1 MMTEYYLCNNFHE
14 ILTAAM
20 KKVKNH
26 HIVISVFCC
35 LVVEYL
41 YLIIIYVEFNVGS
54 ELAIGDVKICPIG
67 KKKVQII
74 IILKFSVISH
84 ASQNIKL

>member
-1 MMTEYYLCNNFHE
+1 
-14 ILTAAM
+14 M

-41 YLIIIYVEFNVGS
+41 YLIIIYVEFLWQHCLNVYF
-54 ELAIGDVKICPIG
+54 EYEVNITENMEN
-67 KKKVQII
+67 II
-74 IILKFSVISH
+74 INNGLEFIY
-84 ASQNIKL
+84 